1 MVNKRFIL
9 TTLLLFMLIASL
21 CAIDLPSVK
30 GKSFV
35 PMSIR
40 SMAMG
45 GTGIAKGGR
54 TDAYWL
60 NPASLGDWEGQ
71 LSLPYFSLTV
81 FNINRLL
88 EDGFFKYLGKN
99 DMANAGIKFVDS
111 IKSGFQDLARLDAG
125 INFNIAGFGIGV
137 NMQFKLSTF
146 GPGNIGSTVVAESNL
161 VGSLGYG
168 HKVEISD
175 DLSISLG
182 ITTRFNYK
190 VYTIPNISTG
200 TAGGLSASSL
210 LALFSDPSD
219 FISTLIDSIPV
230 AGGFSIPIDFG
241 MSLTLPFDFYFGMAI
256 RNINANFKN
265 MQTYNGFSSLYYSLT
280 GQTIGKE
287 SASESFNRFSYSV
300 PWSLDFGFAW
310 EPEEKG
316 FFYYVRPSINFDFV
330 DTISFF
336 TDSLTLASFVSHV
349 KMGVELKF
357 LKVLDLRAG
366 INQGYPSLGI
376 GFDLFAFRCDV
387 IYAIYEYGSVIGEK
401 PLDALT
407 IRFNIGFDR

>member
-1 MVNKRFIL
+1 MQNKRFII
-9 TTLLLFMLIASL
+9 TLLLIFMLSSL
-21 CAIDLPSVK
+21 FAIDLPTVT
-30 GKSFV
+30 GKTFE

-71 LSLPYFSLTV
+71 LSLPYLSLTV
-81 FNINRLL
+81 FNANRLL
-88 EDGFFKYLGKN
+88 KDGFFSYLGKG
-99 DMANAGIKFVDS
+99 DMANAGVKFVDS
-111 IKSGFQDLARLDAG
+111 IKSGYQDLARLDTG
-125 INFNIAGFGIGV
+125 ITFNIAGFGIGV
-137 NMQFKLSTF
+137 NMQLKMSTL
-146 GPGNIGSTVVAESNL
+146 GPGSVGSTVVAESNL

-182 ITTRFNYK
+182 ITTRFHYK
-190 VYTIPNISTG
+190 AYTIPNISTG
-200 TAGGLSASSL
+200 IAGGITASNL
-210 LALFSDPSD
+210 LGLFNDPS
-219 FISTLIDSIPV
+219 FFMSTLISSIPV

-241 MSLTLPFDFYFGMAI
+241 MSLTLPLDFYFGMAI

-265 MQTYNGFSSLYYSLT
+265 MQTYNGFSSLFYSLT
-280 GQTIGKE
+280 GQTIGDKSTAE
-287 SASESFNRFSYSV
+287 SLNRFSYSV

-310 EPEEKG
+310 EPKEKG
-316 FFYYVRPSINFDFV
+316 FFYYIRPSITFDFV
-330 DTISFF
+330 DTVSFI
-336 TDSLTLASFVSHV
+336 TNSLTFESFVSHL
-349 KMGVELKF
+349 KMGIELRM